1 MKRKPDPRGLGHDA
15 GRATH
20 SLPGSITVAGTG
32 LTCEQSGIFL
42 SGFAFFGI
50 SPYILRTMPV
60 SCLRCDDSLVR
71 ASASGPALGGF
82 PCLRRRRRALPR
94 PAIGRRQMSPRA
106 CRKAL
111 SPVSGEEDLSRR
123 ERLRLQPCSHL
134 RLAKM
139 AGDHHV
145 GRESEVVRTRFHAM
159 RVFALVLFLCLP
171 TITATAQP
179 QPRYNPYTDQYNP
192 YTRRYEYAPRGATPR
207 YNPYTQQRELAGPG
221 ETLQYNPYTKQR
233 QYAPAGAMPRYNPYT
248 KQQELVGPN

>member
-1 MKRKPDPRGLGHDA
+1 MTRVGLP
-15 GRATH
+15 H
-20 SLPGSITVAGTG
+20 SMPGSITVAGTG
-32 LTCEQSGIFL
+32 LKCEQSGIFL
-42 SGFAFFGI
+42 SGFAFFGT
-50 SPYILRTMPV
+50 SSYILRIMPV
-60 SCLRCDDSLVR
+60 SCLRCDDSGWVCE
-71 ASASGPALGGF
+71 AHPDQPWEG
-82 PCLRRRRRALPR
+82 
-94 PAIGRRQMSPRA
+94 PRA
-106 CRKAL
+106 CRKPL

-123 ERLRLQPCSHL
+123 KRLRLQPCSHL

-145 GRESEVVRTRFHAM
+145 GRESEFVQTRFHAM

-171 TITATAQP
+171 NITATAQP

-248 KQQELVGPN
+248 KQRELVGPN

>member
-1 MKRKPDPRGLGHDA
+1 MTRVG
-15 GRATH
+15 TH
-20 SLPGSITVAGTG
+20 SLPESITVAGTG
-32 LTCEQSGIFL
+32 LKCVQSGIFP
-42 SGFAFFGI
+42 SEFAFFGT
-50 SPYILRTMPV
+50 SSYILRIMPV
-60 SCLRCDDSLVR
+60 SCLRCDDRGWVGEVHPDQPWE
-71 ASASGPALGGF
+71 GPHVCGDAGA
-82 PCLRRRRRALPR
+82 PAR
-94 PAIGRRQMSPRA
+94 PAIGRHQISPRA
-106 CRKAL
+106 CRKAW

-145 GRESEVVRTRFHAM
+145 GRQSEVVRTRFHGM

-171 TITATAQP
+171 SITATAQP
-179 QPRYNPYTDQYNP
+179 QPRYNPYTEQYNP

-233 QYAPAGAMPRYNPYT
+233 QYAPAGAMPRYNPST
-248 KQQELVGPN
+248 KQQELVCPN